1 MMLVILAAINVLIAG
16 GNVVVLVLILRELKS
31 LRTDCNGR
39 ARAAEG
45 KARTGAVKPRF
56 ISPYIKDRK
65 ENK

>member
-1 MMLVILAAINVLIAG
+1 MLVILTAVNILIAG

-31 LRTDCNGR
+31 LRTDCDGR

-65 ENK
+65 DNK

>member
-1 MMLVILAAINVLIAG
+1 MLVILTAINVLIAG

-31 LRTDCNGR
+31 LRTDYDGR

-65 ENK
+65 DNK

>member
-1 MMLVILAAINVLIAG
+1 MLVILTAINVLIAG

-31 LRTDCNGR
+31 LRTDCDGR

>member
-1 MMLVILAAINVLIAG
+1 MMLVILTAINVLIAG
-16 GNVVVLVLILRELKS
+16 GNVVVLVLILRELKL
-31 LRTDCNGR
+31 LRTDCDGR

>member
-1 MMLVILAAINVLIAG
+1 MMLVILTALNFLLAG
-16 GNVVVLVLILRELKS
+16 GNVVVLILILRELKIVEAD
-31 LRTDCNGR
+31 LNGR

-45 KARTGAVKPRF
+45 KARRGNIKPRF

>member
-1 MMLVILAAINVLIAG
+1 MLVILTAINVLIAG

-31 LRTDCNGR
+31 LRTDCDGR

-65 ENK
+65 DNK